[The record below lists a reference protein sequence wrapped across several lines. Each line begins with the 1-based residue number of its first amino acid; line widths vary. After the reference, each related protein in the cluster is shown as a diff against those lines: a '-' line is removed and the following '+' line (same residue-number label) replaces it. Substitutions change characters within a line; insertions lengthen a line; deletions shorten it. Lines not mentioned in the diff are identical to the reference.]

1 MKKRFVLPL
10 TCLCLLS
17 APGAFAATAPKASRQ
32 PAAPAT
38 APVNNPPAEATQSD
52 VIGSKEAPG
61 VFNIVPWKDK
71 VTAPQKKEVNTSI
84 LRETLQPLD
93 RDVLLREIEFHRNT
107 EQQ

>member
-17 APGAFAATAPKASRQ
+17 APGAFAATAQKAPK
-32 PAAPAT
+32 PAAATTPAS
-38 APVNNPPAEATQSD
+38 NPPAEATQSD

-107 EQQ
+107 EQP